1 LIVVIVQQWPWPSAT
16 AFDVDG
22 MGNIIVPLQLL
33 ALASL
38 SSSSS
43 KTTVLSWATVASAS
57 ALPSRRRI
65 AVPGDRGRR
74 QQLQLLRRHLLSQS
88 PPTVALAFIHS
99 LPIGINSRH
108 CYNYNDNVRRLTS
121 MTFHSSPNDNEDE
134 AAAISKSSS
143 GAAESAS
150 LSRQLL
156 PIITPHI
163 SSRTLATL
171 DPCVILM
178 KQLISQ
184 HAHKWEGGNN
194 NTNSS
199 NHDNH
204 PGIYSLA
211 QGVVYWRPPSSAYE
225 AIMRAVQENIIDS
238 TDGTDD
244 DDDDGNSSD
253 DPGDGRLI
261 HTYCPDEGYP
271 PLLSAL
277 QHKLQKENGLSNNPH
292 IIVTSGAN
300 QAYVNC
306 VLTLLDE
313 RTRRCKVDVNE
324 SATTHRDDG
333 ISRGSRSHHQCIDKC
348 VVFEPYYFNH
358 VMAIQSVRGGRGCGG
373 TAAMADTILINK
385 KESSPSTPTTSSCD
399 DHSKMVEGLLVGPT
413 IRGVPD
419 LQWLRSKLDEFQYND
434 HDHGGNT
441 TTTPTTTTKNAI
453 RMVTLVNP
461 GNPTGI
467 ALPHSFLKDMV
478 QLTKE
483 YGVWLIMDNTY
494 EHFDVNGENRLPPP
508 HLDDH
513 DDDTTIQQRQQQQPQ
528 PDFPCFDEEH
538 VINIF
543 SFSKGYAMAGF
554 RVGYIVLSSK
564 NGSNGGAGAGTI
576 AYNEMLKVQ
585 DTIAICASRISQMAA
600 LGALQAGREW
610 VHDRVK
616 TLDIGRAAIIKAMSS
631 LENCIGGNGAMYI
644 MGQLPHGVDDRVS
657 YDEHN
662 MQHDAR
668 DIALHYSLWSS
679 FFVTNNLYRVM
690 FVLNLCSGICKLVGR
705 ALWRGGHTRIL
716 LWIAR
721 LDSSMLFEPFSRGM
735 LQGGIST

>member
-1 LIVVIVQQWPWPSAT
+1 
-16 AFDVDG
+16 
-22 MGNIIVPLQLL
+22 M
-33 ALASL
+33 
-38 SSSSS
+38 
-43 KTTVLSWATVASAS
+43 
-57 ALPSRRRI
+57 
-65 AVPGDRGRR
+65 
-74 QQLQLLRRHLLSQS
+74 
-88 PPTVALAFIHS
+88 
-99 LPIGINSRH
+99 PICITSRH
-108 CYNYNDNVRRLTS
+108 RYNYNDNVRRLTS

-134 AAAISKSSS
+134 ATAMSKSSS

-150 LSRQLL
+150 LSRLL

-194 NTNSS
+194 NST

-225 AIMRAVQENIIDS
+225 AIMHAVQENIIDS

-244 DDDDGNSSD
+244 DDDHGSSD
-253 DPGDGRLI
+253 NPGDGRLI

-277 QHKLQKENGLSNNPH
+277 QHKLQQENGLSNNPH

-313 RTRRCKVDVNE
+313 RMRRCEVDVNDA
-324 SATTHRDDG
+324 ATTHR
-333 ISRGSRSHHQCIDKC
+333 GSSSHHLCIDKC

-373 TAAMADTILINK
+373 TAAMANTTLINK
-385 KESSPSTPTTSSCD
+385 KESSSSSTPTTSSCD

-419 LQWLRSKLDEFQYND
+419 LQWLRSKLDEYQYND

-441 TTTPTTTTKNAI
+441 TNTTTTPTSATKNAI

-494 EHFDVNGENRLPPP
+494 EHFDVNGENTLLPP
-508 HLDDH
+508 LLDDDH
-513 DDDTTIQQRQQQQPQ
+513 DDTTLQKQQQQQ
-528 PDFPCFDEEH
+528 HPDFPCFDEEH

-564 NGSNGGAGAGTI
+564 NGSNGGGAGAGTV

-616 TLDIGRAAIIKAMSS
+616 TLDIGRAAITKAMSS

-657 YDEHN
+657 DAEC
-662 MQHDAR
+662 MQHDAG
-668 DIALHYSLWSS
+668 DISSICSLWSS
-679 FFVTNNLYRVM
+679 
-690 FVLNLCSGICKLVGR
+690 LV
-705 ALWRGGHTRIL
+705 
-716 LWIAR
+716 
-721 LDSSMLFEPFSRGM
+721 
-735 LQGGIST
+735 

>member
-1 LIVVIVQQWPWPSAT
+1 MLMAWA
-16 AFDVDG
+16 
-22 MGNIIVPLQLL
+22 IIVPLQLL
-33 ALASL
+33 ASASL

-65 AVPGDRGRR
+65 AVPSDRGRR

-88 PPTVALAFIHS
+88 PPPTKSLAFIHS
-99 LPIGINSRH
+99 MPIGITSRH
-108 CYNYNDNVRRLTS
+108 RYNYNDNVRRLTS

-134 AAAISKSSS
+134 AAAMSKSSS
-143 GAAESAS
+143 DTAEPAS
-150 LSRQLL
+150 LSRLL

-194 NTNSS
+194 TNSS

-225 AIMRAVQENIIDS
+225 AIMHAVQDNII
-238 TDGTDD
+238 DD
-244 DDDDGNSSD
+244 DDDHGSSD
-253 DPGDGRLI
+253 NPGDGRLI

-271 PLLSAL
+271 PLLLAL

-313 RTRRCKVDVNE
+313 RTRRCKEVDVNDA
-324 SATTHRDDG
+324 ATTHHDD
-333 ISRGSRSHHQCIDKC
+333 HLCIDKC

-373 TAAMADTILINK
+373 TAAMANTALINK
-385 KESSPSTPTTSSCD
+385 KESSSSSTPTTTM
-399 DHSKMVEGLLVGPT
+399 MVEGLLVGPT

-419 LQWLRSKLDEFQYND
+419 LQWLRSKLDEYQYND

-513 DDDTTIQQRQQQQPQ
+513 DGDTTIQQRQQQQPQ

-564 NGSNGGAGAGTI
+564 NGPNGDAGAGTA

-616 TLDIGRAAIIKAMSS
+616 TLDIGRAAITKAMSS

-657 YDEHN
+657 DAEC
-662 MQHDAR
+662 MQHDAG
-668 DIALHYSLWSS
+668 DISSICSLWSS
-679 FFVTNNLYRVM
+679 
-690 FVLNLCSGICKLVGR
+690 LV
-705 ALWRGGHTRIL
+705 
-716 LWIAR
+716 
-721 LDSSMLFEPFSRGM
+721 
-735 LQGGIST
+735 